1 VTSEQKAVRGQVRS
15 VAREVFGHDE
25 LRPGQQEAVRAL
37 LSGHDVLLVMPTGAG
52 KSLAYQ
58 LPGLL
63 LDGPTLVISP
73 LLALQQD
80 QMDGLV
86 DNTGLRAAR
95 ISSAESDSHR
105 DTVLDDAAA
114 GRLDF
119 LFMSPE
125 QLARDEVSE
134 RLADITLGLVAIDEA
149 HCVSSWGHDFRPDY
163 FRLGELVERIGRPPV
178 IALTA
183 TAALPVRDDIA
194 DRLRLHDLV
203 TVVKGLARENIT
215 LSVQRCLSARDQ
227 EQKVVAAVTSTQG
240 QGIVY
245 VRTRRA
251 AQEYADA
258 LADHG
263 LRADAYHAGL
273 GKKAREQAHARFSA
287 GDSDVIVATSAF
299 GMGVDKPDIRY
310 VVHAHVPDS
319 LDSYYQEVGRAGRDG
334 EPAAATLFYRPE
346 DLSLSKFFTA
356 GVPDVEDV
364 EQVVDALGSG
374 EPASADRA
382 AVAVATGLSV
392 RRAGRL
398 LNLLDEVE
406 PPVRGQEWAAAAVA
420 RAEAHRQLAE
430 SRIEMMRGYA
440 ETTQCRR
447 SFLLGYF
454 GEQLDEPCGACDT
467 CFSGDA
473 DEQHSAAD
481 GPWSVHAQ
489 VDHEEFGT
497 GTVMDVSDDVVTILF
512 EDVGY
517 RTLHVPTLVEKGLL
531 RTA

>member
-1 VTSEQKAVRGQVRS
+1 
-15 VAREVFGHDE
+15 
-25 LRPGQQEAVRAL
+25 
-37 LSGHDVLLVMPTGAG
+37 
-52 KSLAYQ
+52 
-58 LPGLL
+58 
-63 LDGPTLVISP
+63 
-73 LLALQQD
+73 
-80 QMDGLV
+80 
-86 DNTGLRAAR
+86 
-95 ISSAESDSHR
+95 
-105 DTVLDDAAA
+105 
-114 GRLDF
+114 
-119 LFMSPE
+119 
-125 QLARDEVSE
+125 
-134 RLADITLGLVAIDEA
+134 
-149 HCVSSWGHDFRPDY
+149 
-163 FRLGELVERIGRPPV
+163 
-178 IALTA
+178 
-183 TAALPVRDDIA
+183 
-194 DRLRLHDLV
+194 
-203 TVVKGLARENIT
+203 
-215 LSVQRCLSARDQ
+215 
-227 EQKVVAAVTSTQG
+227 VAAVTSTQG

-273 GKKAREQAHARFSA
+273 GKKAREQAHARFSS

-319 LDSYYQEVGRAGRDG
+319 LDSYYQEVGRSGRDG

-364 EQVVDALGSG
+364 QRVVDALGSA

-382 AVAVATGLSV
+382 AVAESTGLSV

-406 PPVRGQEWAAAAVA
+406 QSGRGRDWAAAAVA

-454 GEQLDEPCGACDT
+454 GEQLDAPCGACDT

-473 DEQHSAAD
+473 DEQQSAAD

-497 GTVMDVSDDVVTILF
+497 GTVMDVSDDVVTVLF

-517 RTLHVPTLVEKGLL
+517 RTLHVPTVVEKGLV
-531 RTA
+531 RSA